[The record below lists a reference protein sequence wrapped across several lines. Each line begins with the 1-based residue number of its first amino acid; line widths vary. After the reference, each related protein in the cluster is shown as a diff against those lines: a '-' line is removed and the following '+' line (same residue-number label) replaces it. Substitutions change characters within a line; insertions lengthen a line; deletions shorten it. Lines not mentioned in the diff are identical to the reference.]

1 MPWYPRVLAAV
12 RAAVPSLAP
21 TQAANLALLTSAILA
36 KRTLCLSALARAYPS
51 PAQRRVPRP
60 KHDLLHRLKRLW
72 RFLDNARLDPVAVQ
86 AALVP
91 EVVARLGSPKRLGLA
106 IDWTMFDV
114 TLPGGRRV
122 RYQVLR
128 VAVPRRGRALPL
140 LQVAYDR
147 DRLPSDRSQNQLEE
161 AALDAVLRA
170 LPAGVRAVV
179 LADRGFARATFLE
192 WLQRHPARPEFVVRV
207 DTGTCLTEPDG
218 RRWKLGTEGLQLGQL
233 RWAPGV
239 RYTLYHGRPRDL
251 VVNVALCWRASA
263 RRAARRPHRTPAE
276 PWYLATS
283 LGRAEQAVAWY
294 WQRGWIEQSFKDS
307 KSRFGL
313 KRVQVACPER
323 LSRLLAALTFA
334 LAWLTLAALPE
345 LGALPCGWAAR
356 VAHWGRASLLT
367 LALELL
373 DHLGDLPPA
382 CLPPPARSG
391 GYA

>member
-21 TQAANLALLTSAILA
+21 TQATTLALLTSAIVA
-36 KRTLCLSALARAYPS
+36 KRTLCLSELARAYPS
-51 PAQRRVPRP
+51 PAERRVPRP

-72 RFLDNARLDPVAVQ
+72 RFLDNGRVAPLAVQ
-86 AALVP
+86 AAVVS
-91 EVVARLGSPKRLGLA
+91 EVVARLGCPARLGLA

-114 TLPGGRRV
+114 ALPGGRRV

-128 VAVPRRGRALPL
+128 IAIPRRGRALPL

-147 DRLPSDRSQNQLEE
+147 DRLPPDRSQNQLEE

-170 LPAGVRAVV
+170 LPAGVRPVV

-192 WLQRHPARPEFVVRV
+192 WLQQHPARPAFVVRV
-207 DTGTCLTEPDG
+207 DRGTCLTEPDG
-218 RRWKLGTEGLQLGQL
+218 RRWKLGTEGLQFGQL

-251 VVNVALCWRASA
+251 VVNVALGWRAST
-263 RRAARRPHRTPAE
+263 RRASRGPHRVPAE

-283 LGRAEQAVAWY
+283 LGQAEQAVACS

-323 LSRLLAALTFA
+323 LSRLLTALTFA

-345 LGALPCGWAAR
+345 LGALPCRWATH
-356 VAHWGRASLLT
+356 VAQWGRPSLIT
-367 LALELL
+367 LALALL